1 VPDGEVAAQAALRVL
16 GSQVV
21 PSAVEV
27 NQPADGPVTVVVL
40 LEGVEAGVG
49 ARTDATQELLGAT
62 SEIGH
67 LFDSAPLAPF
77 SIGVDSSR
85 ATYDRELLV
94 CCRCGDDEADRLRD
108 HGSGDACGLARHFP
122 VSPQSSVR
130 RLSTHGDR
138 TTRR

>member
-1 VPDGEVAAQAALRVL
+1 
-16 GSQVV
+16 
-21 PSAVEV
+21 VEV

-49 ARTDATQELLGAT
+49 ARADATQELLGAT

-94 CCRCGDDEADRLRD
+94 CCRCGDDEAEFGYEITDQVTPAD
-108 HGSGDACGLARHFP
+108 WP
-122 VSPQSSVR
+122 VTSLSVR
-130 RLSTHGDR
+130 SRLYDDCQLMEIAPLDAEQILLVDTV
-138 TTRR
+138 RRGRITP